1 MDVTSTDAAPHETFR
16 KRLNEVDQASCEL
29 LFLSKEKDG
38 CYKEQRYEPTT
49 SARLFSLHSNPS
61 NDDNDREYE
70 DKQDGINGFAT
81 YVKVHLSFPLGC
93 AYMLINNI

>member
-1 MDVTSTDAAPHETFR
+1 MDVTSADAAPHETFR
-16 KRLNEVDQASCEL
+16 KRLNEADQASCEL

-61 NDDNDREYE
+61 HDDDDGDYE
-70 DKQDGINGFAT
+70 DKEDGINGFAT
-81 YVKVHLSFPLGC
+81 YVKVDLT
-93 AYMLINNI
+93 